1 MRSIDLGY
9 TLPAAWAKAAFM
21 SSTRIYVQVQNPYI
35 WAADKYFQRNKAIDP
50 DALSYST
57 RFGGGDLS
65 GAGITFQ
72 GGSNYPVTRSFIVG
86 VNLGF

>member
-9 TLPAAWAKAAFM
+9 TLPAAWAKSALM
-21 SSTRIYVQVQNPYI
+21 SSARIYVQVQNPYI

-50 DALSYST
+50 DALSYSSMYSPT
-57 RFGGGDLS
+57 GTAS
-65 GAGITFQ
+65 ANIAFQ